1 MSKYIEEPLNKTHNR
16 KNFDCGNEE
25 LNIFLRYYACQSH
38 KNGTAKTYVT
48 LDKQTKKIIGFYSIT
63 LTSIEYNQIPKSFQK
78 GLSRHQVPLF
88 ILARLGVDVSEKNKG
103 IGGIL
108 LYKAIERC
116 IKVSEEAG
124 GIGLLIEAKNRNIA
138 KWYSKFGAISLP
150 DKPLSLIL
158 PFSTIK
164 NLK

>member
-1 MSKYIEEPLNKTHNR
+1 MPKYIEEPLDKAHNR

-25 LNIFLRYYACQSH
+25 LNTFLRCYAGQSH
-38 KNGTAKTYVT
+38 KKGTAKTYLT
-48 LDKQTKKIIGFYSIT
+48 LDKETKKIIGFYSIT

-88 ILARLGVDVSEKNKG
+88 ILARLGVDVSEQNKG
-103 IGGIL
+103 IGGVL

-116 IKVSEEAG
+116 IKVSEEVG
-124 GIGLLIEAKNRNIA
+124 GIGLLIEAKDDDVA

-164 NLK
+164 NIK